1 VLRAGGIAVEDLEA
15 ILGPLERALSAGERP
30 LSPGQRPG
38 HYATSTPLDI
48 AGDEDAPAAGER
60 VGLLAF
66 VPPAQPERFAAVEVL
81 SRRGDA
87 REAAANLFSALH
99 RLDQLGLDRIVAL
112 PVPESGL
119 GEAIM
124 DRLRRCAAGS
134 RQLC

>member
-1 VLRAGGIAVEDLEA
+1 VLRAGGIAIEDLEI
-15 ILGPLERALSAGERP
+15 ILGPLERAFAAGDRP

-38 HYATSTPLDI
+38 HYATATPLDI
-48 AGDEDAPAAGER
+48 VPDGDPPALGER

-66 VPPAQPERFAAVEVL
+66 VPPAQPERFVAVEVL
-81 SRRGDA
+81 SHRGDL

-99 RLDQLGLDRIVAL
+99 RLDKLALDRIVAR
-112 PVPESGL
+112 PVPETGL